1 MKIDPT
7 MLKQINS
14 AVDASLKKNKDIKAA
29 ADVEKVVADY
39 VKKNKIGL
47 ENTQRIMKLEA
58 LVKTFQKQ
66 IADMK
71 KAEYSNWQ
79 SIFRNMTRHDELA
92 KQGDQRFKLIESELR
107 STDRLAGDCYE
118 LINKMMADIEKLKK
132 KK

>member
-7 MLKQINS
+7 MMKQINS

-47 ENTQRIMKLEA
+47 ENTQRTMKLEA

-79 SIFRNMTRHDELA
+79 SMYRNMTRHDKQA
-92 KQGDQRFKLIESELR
+92 KQDDQRFKLIESELR
-107 STDRLAGDCYE
+107 NTDKLAGDCYE

>member
-7 MLKQINS
+7 MMKQINS

-79 SIFRNMTRHDELA
+79 SIFRNMTRHDERA
-92 KQGDQRFKLIESELR
+92 KQDDRRFRQIESELR
-107 STDRLAGDCYE
+107 DTDKLAGDCYE
-118 LINKMMADIEKLKK
+118 LINKMMADIDKLKK

>member
-7 MLKQINS
+7 MMKQINS

-79 SIFRNMTRHDELA
+79 SMYRNMTRHDEQA
-92 KQGDQRFKLIESELR
+92 KQDDQRFKLIESELR
-107 STDRLAGDCYE
+107 NTDKLAGDCYE